1 MKRDMELV
9 RKILFEIEDKYV
21 SKMLMGLQIE
31 GYDQVTVAYHC
42 KIMYEA
48 GLISEYKSHYANDE
62 IYIFF
67 VGSLSWEGNDYLDK
81 IRDNS
86 IWNKTKATIKER
98 GLPLMIETIKTISTA
113 FITAAAEGATNA
125 ILKNGN
131 Q

>member
-21 SKMLMGLQIE
+21 STMLIGLQIE
-31 GYDQVTVAYHC
+31 GYDQATVAYHC
-42 KIMYEA
+42 KIMHEA
-48 GLISEYKSHYANDE
+48 GLISEYKSHYASNE
-62 IYIFF
+62 LNIFF

-81 IRDNS
+81 IRDDS

-125 ILKNGN
+125 ILKNGI
-131 Q
+131 